1 MYNDDYVL
9 LDDEDFAQ
17 AMPEKSKLIEIE
29 QFVDEKEVDTMY
41 YESPYYIEPE
51 KGGTKAYGLLREA
64 LKKSGKIAIATFVMR
79 SSETLCVLKP
89 KANLLVLNKIRFAE
103 EIRDTSEFTLPDAKD
118 VKPAELK
125 MALTLIEQFSE
136 KLDLTKFKDEY
147 ASELM
152 KVIKA
157 KATGKETKV
166 RKLVPETIKTKDLM
180 EQLKASLAT
189 GGKKK
194 AAS

>member
-9 LDDEDFAQ
+9 LDDGDFAQ

-51 KGGTKAYGLLREA
+51 KGGTKAYGLFREA
-64 LKKSGKIAIATFVMR
+64 LKKSGKIALATFVMR

-89 KANLLVLNKIRFAE
+89 RDALLVLNKIRFAE
-103 EIRDTSEFTLPDAKD
+103 EIRDTSELTLPDAKD

-125 MALTLIEQFSE
+125 MALSLIDQFSE

-166 RKLVPETIKTKDLM
+166 RKLVPETTKTKDLM
-180 EQLKASLAT
+180 EQLKASLA
-189 GGKKK
+189 GGKKR